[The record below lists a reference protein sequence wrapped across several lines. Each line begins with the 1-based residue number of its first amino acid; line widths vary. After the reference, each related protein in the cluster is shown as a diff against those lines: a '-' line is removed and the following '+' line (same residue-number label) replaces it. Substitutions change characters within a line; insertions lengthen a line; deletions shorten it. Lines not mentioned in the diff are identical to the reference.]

1 MPTVDFARTLIV
13 PADEGVV
20 WSTVTDVTTV
30 AGWVSV
36 VAEVVEV
43 EPLSVYRAELSDGMG
58 PFTLRADL
66 LVKVIEVN
74 PPERIGF
81 SAEGEDLQIGTRI
94 RVGAVLALRG
104 LNESTEIDVR
114 GSYEVTGRVA
124 TLGASMIRTKGE
136 KILDEFCGAV
146 AAAFG

>member
-43 EPLSVYRAELSDGMG
+43 EPL
-58 PFTLRADL
+58 
-66 LVKVIEVN
+66 
-74 PPERIGF
+74 
-81 SAEGEDLQIGTRI
+81 
-94 RVGAVLALRG
+94 
-104 LNESTEIDVR
+104 
-114 GSYEVTGRVA
+114 
-124 TLGASMIRTKGE
+124 
-136 KILDEFCGAV
+136 
-146 AAAFG
+146 